1 MKRRR
6 AARAERDAETITL
19 FAIPKPFEGDVA
31 VIQRNAV
38 ESWARLGREVEVVL
52 LGDDKGVAEAASAVG
67 ARHLGPVETTEYGTP
82 LLSSAFEV
90 ARRGSTR
97 RLLAYVN
104 ADIILLRDFVDA
116 VRRIDFPTFLAAGR
130 RWNVSLGRPFDFGP
144 CYEERL
150 RALVSTGELAP
161 PDAIDYFVFD
171 REGPLTE
178 VPPFAVGRPGW
189 DNWMI
194 YRARRLRIPVVDAT
208 RAITAIH
215 PRHGYE
221 HVPEGTGALWYGPEA
236 EANFELIK
244 GLERFQTRHATHV
257 LTRHFLL
264 PGLAP
269 RRVVSRARSRH
280 AADGAVEKAARL
292 TESLAARLPGRRT
305 ASRKR

>member
-1 MKRRR
+1 VKRRR

-161 PDAIDYFVFD
+161 PDAIDYFVLD
-171 REGPLTE
+171 RDGPLTTL
-178 VPPFAVGRPGW
+178 PPFAVGRPGW

-208 RAITAIH
+208 PAITAIH
-215 PRHGYE
+215 QGHGYD
-221 HVPEGTGALWYGPEA
+221 HVPQGSGALWYGPEA
-236 EANFELIK
+236 AANFELIK

-257 LTRHFLL
+257 LTRIGAIPALT
-264 PGLAP
+264 P
-269 RRVVSRARSRH
+269 RRLVSRTRSRD
-280 AADGAVEKAARL
+280 AVDGRVERVARAIDAL
-292 TESLAARLPGRRT
+292 VVRRV
-305 ASRKR
+305 RRR